1 MSKGAKRRNM
11 FRPFLSGAA
20 GVLKLSRAW
29 TLQTRTGTL
38 QTWTRTLQTRTGTL
52 QAWTR
57 TLQTRT
63 GTLQTWTRQTWTRTL
78 QTRTGTLQTRTGIL
92 QTWTR
97 TLQTRT
103 GTLQTWTRT
112 LQTRTGTLQTCTRSY
127 CGTEPEP
134 LTVRKQQEGIRRI
147 ILNNPKK
154 RNALSLSML
163 ESLRENIL
171 TDVDRED
178 LRVIIISAKGP
189 VFSSGHD
196 LKELT
201 SAQGRHYH
209 TKVFDT
215 CAQVMTLIQD
225 IPVPVV
231 AMVNGVATAA
241 GCQLVASCDIA
252 VVTEKSTFATPGVNV
267 GLFCSTPAVAI
278 GRAVPRKVAME
289 MLFTGTPIS
298 AHDALLHGLVS
309 KVVPEERL
317 EEETMAIAQRV
328 CQASRPVV
336 ALGKATFQRQM
347 AQGRDA
353 AYATASKVM
362 VDNLALT
369 DGQEGIRA
377 FIEKRKPV
385 WSNKAEKAHD

>member
-1 MSKGAKRRNM
+1 MARCLLRR
-11 FRPFLSGAA
+11 STA
-20 GVLKLSRAW
+20 
-29 TLQTRTGTL
+29 
-38 QTWTRTLQTRTGTL
+38 
-52 QAWTR
+52 
-57 TLQTRT
+57 
-63 GTLQTWTRQTWTRTL
+63 
-78 QTRTGTLQTRTGIL
+78 IL
-92 QTWTR
+92 QLRYRPT
-97 TLQTRT
+97 TLRN
-103 GTLQTWTRT
+103 RFY
-112 LQTRTGTLQTCTRSY
+112 SD
-127 CGTEPEP
+127 TEPEP
-134 LTVRKQQEGIRRI
+134 LTLRTQSSGIRRI

-171 TDVDRED
+171 TDIHSDD

-201 SAQGRHYH
+201 SAQGREYH
-209 TKVFDT
+209 TKVFQT

-241 GCQLVASCDIA
+241 GCQLVASCDIVLA
-252 VVTEKSTFATPGVNV
+252 TEKSTFATPGVNV

-309 KVVPEERL
+309 KVVPEEEL
-317 EEETMAIAQRV
+317 EEKTLAMARRI
-328 CQASRPVV
+328 CQTSRPVI
-336 ALGKATFQRQM
+336 ALGKSTFQRQM
-347 AQGRDA
+347 SQSRDA
-353 AYATASKVM
+353 AYVTASSVM
-362 VDNLALT
+362 VENLALS
-369 DGQEGIRA
+369 DGQEGIKA

-385 WSNKAEKAHD
+385 WGHKSEKAHD

>member
-1 MSKGAKRRNM
+1 MARVLLQSRVV
-11 FRPFLSGAA
+11 
-20 GVLKLSRAW
+20 GVFQLSRKTSLLPAAR
-29 TLQTRTGTL
+29 LCSQN
-38 QTWTRTLQTRTGTL
+38 Q
-52 QAWTR
+52 
-57 TLQTRT
+57 
-63 GTLQTWTRQTWTRTL
+63 
-78 QTRTGTLQTRTGIL
+78 
-92 QTWTR
+92 
-97 TLQTRT
+97 
-103 GTLQTWTRT
+103 
-112 LQTRTGTLQTCTRSY
+112 
-127 CGTEPEP
+127 PEP
-134 LTVRKQQEGIRRI
+134 LTLQEQSNGIRRI

-163 ESLRENIL
+163 ESLKKNIV
-171 TDVDRED
+171 TDVDSND

-201 SAQGRHYH
+201 SAQGREYH
-209 TKVFDT
+209 TKVFQT
-215 CAQVMTLIQD
+215 CSEVMTLIQD
-225 IPVPVV
+225 IPVPVM

-241 GCQLVASCDIA
+241 GCQLVASCDI
-252 VVTEKSTFATPGVNV
+252 VVATEKSTFATPGVNV

-298 AHDALLHGLVS
+298 AHDALLHGLIS
-309 KVVPEERL
+309 KVVPEARL
-317 EEETMAIAQRV
+317 EEETLAIAQRV

-362 VDNLALT
+362 VDNLALR
-369 DGQEGIRA
+369 DGQEGIQA

-385 WSNKAEKAHD
+385 WSQKAEKAHD

>member
-1 MSKGAKRRNM
+1 MARS
-11 FRPFLSGAA
+11 FLCRAA
-20 GVLKLSRAW
+20 GVFQLSRSTTT
-29 TLQTRTGTL
+29 TLLRTGTRL
-38 QTWTRTLQTRTGTL
+38 Y
-52 QAWTR
+52 
-57 TLQTRT
+57 
-63 GTLQTWTRQTWTRTL
+63 
-78 QTRTGTLQTRTGIL
+78 
-92 QTWTR
+92 
-97 TLQTRT
+97 
-103 GTLQTWTRT
+103 
-112 LQTRTGTLQTCTRSY
+112 SD
-127 CGTEPEP
+127 TEPPEP
-134 LTVRKQQEGIRRI
+134 LTVRQQSHGIRRI
-147 ILNNPKK
+147 ILNNPRK

-171 TDVDRED
+171 TDVDSED
-178 LRVIIISAKGP
+178 LRLIIISANGP

-201 SAQGRHYH
+201 SSQGREYH
-209 TKVFDT
+209 TKVFHT
-215 CAQVMTLIQD
+215 CAEVMTLIQD

-252 VVTEKSTFATPGVNV
+252 VVTDKSTFATPGVNV

-309 KVVPEERL
+309 KVVSEERL
-317 EEETMAIAQRV
+317 EDETMAIARRV

-362 VDNLALT
+362 VDNLALS

-377 FIEKRKPV
+377 FVEKRKPV
-385 WSNKAEKAHD
+385 WSHKVEKAHD